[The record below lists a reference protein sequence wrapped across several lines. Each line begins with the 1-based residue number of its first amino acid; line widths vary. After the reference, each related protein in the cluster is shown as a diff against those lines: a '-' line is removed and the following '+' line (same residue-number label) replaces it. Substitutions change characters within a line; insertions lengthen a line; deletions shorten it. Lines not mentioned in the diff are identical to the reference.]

1 MPKRKR
7 RGNECIQ
14 ELEKQLQKS
23 VKQQDDRK
31 VCDLCVEL
39 GDEYRRVGDQ
49 YEALCYYRKSVEI
62 AEKLKI
68 YENAVF
74 AHRAIAEILVDP
86 TIRENTKALKHGKKY
101 LEAANK
107 SGKVHFIQLAYHV
120 LGWLHLQI
128 YLNSNA
134 KQESLLEKHGK
145 KYLEAANKSGKVHFI
160 QLAYHVLGWL
170 YLQIYLNS
178 NAKQESLLE
187 KAKQWCE
194 RSLAYLSKHALDID
208 CDKDAVQIGQDSRSR
223 KARLQQVLSQI
234 CDKMKLQSLSLR
246 YHGAAMAYAVRA
258 GDHDL
263 QYRCLLSKINFSGDQ
278 RLKTAIE
285 LVHVASNLDQQASCE
300 AKFILAQEKIRA
312 KDFVGAKWDLISM
325 LASKAHEKLDA
336 EEQRSFHQILIT
348 GAYKTIERLRALPDA
363 DEHFKMKI
371 NEKVA
376 DSLYEIGFCE
386 ISLEYYK
393 QMLTYA
399 CQTEDKIKALVSV
412 AETAKELDRYEEA
425 LNCFVEVEN
434 LENTLNISSAKK
446 ADTSLCIASAAANV
460 DSFTPHEV
468 LELFRKSECLAIYN
482 HQKKTLYEN
491 MLAYM
496 NENDVDRDLRI
507 EIEAKLISLG
517 NDKENDGKRS
527 ENDEET
533 DENFVD
539 EWDDLSDTQILA
551 RCYEEA
557 NRHSMEERIRSE
569 KDKKINLYGET
580 RMHEAARGSDTH
592 HLKMLI
598 EMGYNINARDEGGW
612 TPLHEAVGALKLEN
626 VHILAQL
633 GANLNMRSNEGTLS
647 AEGER
652 TYIVVLEEA
661 NRHSMEERIRSEKDK
676 KINLYGET
684 RMHEA
689 ARGSDTHH
697 LKMLIEMGYNINARD
712 EGGWTP
718 LHEAVGA
725 LKLENVHI
733 LAQLGANLNMR
744 SNEGTL
750 SAEGERTDSGG
761 LTPLMEACDRGA
773 TAIVDLLLKFGANV
787 AIKNRDDWTALDF
800 LRNAIKVGMVEDD
813 VMKEAKR
820 LVSVM
825 ETKLKEANIVVN
837 AEPPP
842 KKLKLNDKTKPKTN
856 SSVACAKIRDSN
868 LSNLNE
874 YRKTMDVVGRGTTH
888 DRINVLLDGLDVDG
902 TSSDE
907 LGANLNMRSN
917 EGTLSA
923 EGERTD
929 SGGLTPLMEACD
941 RGATAIVDLLLKFG
955 ANVAIKNRDDWTAL
969 DFLRNAIKVG
979 MVEDDVMKEAK
990 RLVSVMETKLK
1001 EANIVVNA
1009 EPPPK
1014 KLKLNDK
1021 TKPKTNSSVA
1031 CAKIRDSN
1039 LSNLNEYRKTMD
1051 VVGRGTTHDRI
1062 NVLLDGLDADGTSSD
1077 EDEKDEMWQTRHL
1090 SPTVDGSLVDINDFT
1105 ESPSAHQASSS
1116 SNFSSSLLSKQKIAG
1131 TETEEIAQM
1140 KQKFSACDELLC
1152 NSNSTALPDLFTAPE
1167 SNQSK
1172 RNRRSLKRNS
1182 GEDSDEDIVISRPA
1196 AQSTQSRNIS
1206 STELK
1211 HPRHCN
1217 VENSTIVNRVS
1228 SSPFTPPSVKN
1239 QIFIK
1244 IIMTKDDGTHLKTK
1258 GMPFASSC
1266 FIGDIRERCKE
1277 ELKGD
1282 VEYTSMTICHDD
1294 CELSDDTP
1302 IELVLGDQKILK
1314 CIISGLAKPS
1324 AAQIYAKRTRRLMT
1338 NVLHALSESTNGFLD
1353 LREMNI
1359 GQDDAVCAAVE
1370 VLQSNIL
1377 KLYLDGNSLSTSF
1390 IDLISKIVR
1399 HLTSLSLP
1407 CCALKSG
1414 HLRQLINDY
1423 SVCDALAK
1431 LDLSYNNLSDNGS
1444 DQVVTFVSLCPN
1456 LTDLKLAS
1464 CNINRNVINCLI
1476 QQIKKII
1483 SLEVLDLSFNSEIN
1497 SDHASEIIH
1506 ACRNLKYLDLSC
1518 TAISK
1523 MDNMV
1528 RRSD

>member
-1 MPKRKR
+1 
-7 RGNECIQ
+7 
-14 ELEKQLQKS
+14 
-23 VKQQDDRK
+23 
-31 VCDLCVEL
+31 
-39 GDEYRRVGDQ
+39 
-49 YEALCYYRKSVEI
+49 
-62 AEKLKI
+62 
-68 YENAVF
+68 
-74 AHRAIAEILVDP
+74 
-86 TIRENTKALKHGKKY
+86 
-101 LEAANK
+101 
-107 SGKVHFIQLAYHV
+107 
-120 LGWLHLQI
+120 
-128 YLNSNA
+128 
-134 KQESLLEKHGK
+134 
-145 KYLEAANKSGKVHFI
+145 
-160 QLAYHVLGWL
+160 
-170 YLQIYLNS
+170 
-178 NAKQESLLE
+178 
-187 KAKQWCE
+187 
-194 RSLAYLSKHALDID
+194 
-208 CDKDAVQIGQDSRSR
+208 
-223 KARLQQVLSQI
+223 
-234 CDKMKLQSLSLR
+234 MKLQSLSLR

-348 GAYKTIERLRALPDA
+348 AYKTIERLRALPDA

-652 TYIVVLEEA
+652 T
-661 NRHSMEERIRSEKDK
+661 
-676 KINLYGET
+676 
-684 RMHEA
+684 
-689 ARGSDTHH
+689 
-697 LKMLIEMGYNINARD
+697 
-712 EGGWTP
+712 
-718 LHEAVGA
+718 
-725 LKLENVHI
+725 
-733 LAQLGANLNMR
+733 
-744 SNEGTL
+744 
-750 SAEGERTDSGG
+750 DSGG

-907 LGANLNMRSN
+907 
-917 EGTLSA
+917 
-923 EGERTD
+923 
-929 SGGLTPLMEACD
+929 
-941 RGATAIVDLLLKFG
+941 
-955 ANVAIKNRDDWTAL
+955 
-969 DFLRNAIKVG
+969 
-979 MVEDDVMKEAK
+979 
-990 RLVSVMETKLK
+990 
-1001 EANIVVNA
+1001 
-1009 EPPPK
+1009 
-1014 KLKLNDK
+1014 
-1021 TKPKTNSSVA
+1021 
-1031 CAKIRDSN
+1031 
-1039 LSNLNEYRKTMD
+1039 
-1051 VVGRGTTHDRI
+1051 
-1062 NVLLDGLDADGTSSD
+1062 
-1077 EDEKDEMWQTRHL
+1077 DEKDEMWQTRHL

-1211 HPRHCN
+1211 HPRRCN
-1217 VENSTIVNRVS
+1217 VENSTIVSRVS

-1523 MDNMV
+1523 MDNMPEVERKLEIFKLSLNNLNNPDYIMQWSLVYCPHMLFLDLSATTVVSSIVEICLKIKADKMPFITVLLADCSLLEANPEEVV
-1528 RRSD
+1528 RIIKAALITSSTVRFQFSSKFRRKIEEMLPDSYKFCLK

>member
-23 VKQQDDRK
+23 MKQQDNRK

-49 YEALCYYRKSVEI
+49 HEALCYYRKGVEI

-74 AHRAIAEILVDP
+74 AHRAVAEILVDP
-86 TIRENTKALKHGKKY
+86 TIQENTKALKHGKKY

-134 KQESLLEKHGK
+134 KQESLLEK
-145 KYLEAANKSGKVHFI
+145 
-160 QLAYHVLGWL
+160 
-170 YLQIYLNS
+170 
-178 NAKQESLLE
+178 
-187 KAKQWCE
+187 AKQWCE

-208 CDKDAVQIGQDSRSR
+208 CDKNAVQIGQDSRSR

-246 YHGAAMAYAVRA
+246 YHSAAMAYAVRA

-263 QYRCLLSKINFSGDQ
+263 QYRCLLSKMNFSGDQ

-312 KDFVGAKWDLISM
+312 KDFAGAKWDLISM

-336 EEQRSFHQILIT
+336 EEQRSFYQILIT
-348 GAYKTIERLRALPDA
+348 AYKTIERLRVLPDA

-376 DSLYEIGFCE
+376 DSLYEVGFCE

-393 QMLTYA
+393 QMLAYA

-434 LENTLNISSAKK
+434 LENTLNICNAKK
-446 ADTSLCIASAAANV
+446 ADTSLCIASAAANI
-460 DSFTPHEV
+460 DSFAPHEV
-468 LELFRKSECLAIYN
+468 LEFFRKSECLAVYS

-496 NENDVDRDLRI
+496 NENDVDKDLRI
-507 EIEAKLISLG
+507 ETEAKLISLS
-517 NDKENDGKRS
+517 NDQENDSKRP
-527 ENDEET
+527 ENGEET

-539 EWDDLSDTQILA
+539 EWDDLSDTQVLA

-580 RMHEAARGSDTH
+580 RMHEAARGSDTQ
-592 HLKMLI
+592 HLEMLV

-633 GANLNMRSNEGTLS
+633 GANLN
-647 AEGER
+647 
-652 TYIVVLEEA
+652 I
-661 NRHSMEERIRSEKDK
+661 
-676 KINLYGET
+676 
-684 RMHEA
+684 
-689 ARGSDTHH
+689 
-697 LKMLIEMGYNINARD
+697 
-712 EGGWTP
+712 
-718 LHEAVGA
+718 
-725 LKLENVHI
+725 
-733 LAQLGANLNMR
+733 R

-773 TAIVDLLLKFGANV
+773 TAIIDLLLKFGANV
-787 AIKNRDDWTALDF
+787 AMKNRDDWTALDF
-800 LRNAIKVGMVEDD
+800 LRNAIKVGIVEDD
-813 VMKEAKR
+813 AMKEAKR
-820 LVSVM
+820 LVSIM

-842 KKLKLNDKTKPKTN
+842 KKLKLSDKTKPKTN
-856 SSVACAKIRDSN
+856 SSVAYGKIRDPN
-868 LSNLNE
+868 LSNLHE
-874 YRKTMDVVGRGTTH
+874 YRKTMDIVGRGATH
-888 DRINVLLDGLDVDG
+888 NRINVLLDGLDVDG
-902 TSSDE
+902 TS
-907 LGANLNMRSN
+907 
-917 EGTLSA
+917 
-923 EGERTD
+923 
-929 SGGLTPLMEACD
+929 
-941 RGATAIVDLLLKFG
+941 F
-955 ANVAIKNRDDWTAL
+955 
-969 DFLRNAIKVG
+969 
-979 MVEDDVMKEAK
+979 
-990 RLVSVMETKLK
+990 
-1001 EANIVVNA
+1001 
-1009 EPPPK
+1009 
-1014 KLKLNDK
+1014 
-1021 TKPKTNSSVA
+1021 
-1031 CAKIRDSN
+1031 
-1039 LSNLNEYRKTMD
+1039 
-1051 VVGRGTTHDRI
+1051 
-1062 NVLLDGLDADGTSSD
+1062 D

-1090 SPTVDGSLVDINDFT
+1090 SPTVDGSLVDIDDFT
-1105 ESPSAHQASSS
+1105 EFASTHQASSLSNIS
-1116 SNFSSSLLSKQKIAG
+1116 SPSLLSKWKITG
-1131 TETEEIAQM
+1131 TETEKTAQM
-1140 KQKFSACDELLC
+1140 KQKFSACDDLSC
-1152 NSNSTALPDLFTAPE
+1152 NSNSNALPDLFTAPE
-1167 SNQSK
+1167 SSQSK
-1172 RNRRSLKRNS
+1172 RNQLSLKRNI
-1182 GEDSDEDIVISRPA
+1182 GEDSDEDVVISRPA

-1211 HPRHCN
+1211 HPRRCS
-1217 VENSTIVNRVS
+1217 VENSTIVSRVS
-1228 SSPFTPPSVKN
+1228 SSSFTPPNVKN

-1244 IIMTKDDGTHLKTK
+1244 IIITKDDGTHLKTK

-1314 CIISGLAKPS
+1314 CIISGLTKPS

-1338 NVLHALSESTNGFLD
+1338 NVLHALSESTSGLLN

-1359 GQDDAVCAAVE
+1359 GQDDAVCAAAE

-1377 KLYLDGNSLSTSF
+1377 ELYLDGNSLSSSF

-1399 HLTSLSLP
+1399 HLTSLSLS
-1407 CCALKSG
+1407 CCALKSR

-1423 SVCDALAK
+1423 SICDALAK

-1464 CNINRNVINCLI
+1464 CNINRNVTDCLVR
-1476 QQIKKII
+1476 QIKKII

-1497 SDHASEIIH
+1497 SDHASEIIQ
-1506 ACRNLKYLDLSC
+1506 ACRSLKYLDLSC
-1518 TAISK
+1518 TAVSK
-1523 MDNMV
+1523 MDNMPEVERKLEIFKLSLNNLHNPDYIIQWFLAYCPNMLFLDLSATTAVSSVVEICLKIKADKMPFTTVLLADCSLLEANPEEVV
-1528 RRSD
+1528 RIIKAALITSSTVRFQFSSKFHRKIEEMLPDSYKFCLK